1 LRSRKKPPTTPLN
14 TRGTTNKRR
23 SRWHLP
29 ALLRPA
35 VALLLLPVALDNV
48 IQADD
53 GVVQAA
59 AYVADQVDS
68 GVEQVSY
75 TVSDSGHRY
84 KWMPYQPKQAK
95 RNTEPLRAEAA
106 QFTAG
111 VPPQTSDP
119 AAPHPINDP
128 FGDQAAPQPILPS
141 VQDLLADDTN
151 KKLPADDLLRP
162 PTLESAPAPKDPP
175 GLPSMESVESG
186 DSLDLPTTEEYL
198 ADQRQKRTQECKSP
212 DDILYSIEELD
223 HTTGIR
229 DTSIADPENRPRTC
243 DLAGGD
249 FVPRQWAPTTFMW
262 QASGLCHK
270 PAYFEDIHLE
280 RYGHSWG
287 PYVQPLMSGA
297 HFFLNVPVL
306 PYKMGL
312 YPPNECIYT
321 LGYYRPG
328 SCAPYML
335 DPLPLSVRAGLAQ
348 AGAVV
353 GMAYLLP

>member
-1 LRSRKKPPTTPLN
+1 M
-14 TRGTTNKRR
+14 
-23 SRWHLP
+23 
-29 ALLRPA
+29 
-35 VALLLLPVALDNV
+35 
-48 IQADD
+48 QADD
-53 GVVQAA
+53 GVRAGSWVCRQRGRLRGRNRSATPSA
-59 AYVADQVDS
+59 NQGIATS
-68 GVEQVSY
+68 GCPISP
-75 TVSDSGHRY
+75 SRHGGIPNRS
-84 KWMPYQPKQAK
+84 
-95 RNTEPLRAEAA
+95 RAEAA
-106 QFTAG
+106 QFTAK
-111 VPPQTSDP
+111 VPPQTSQV
-119 AAPHPINDP
+119 AAPHPLNDP
-128 FGDQAAPQPILPS
+128 FGDGPVPEPILPT
-141 VQDLLADDTN
+141 VQDLLAGDTN
-151 KKLPADDLLRP
+151 KKLPADDLLP
-162 PTLESAPAPKDPP
+162 PPSVDSLIAPKDTP
-175 GLPSMESVESG
+175 GLPSVDSMESSEAPK
-186 DSLDLPTTEEYL
+186 LPTTEEYIAGNL
-198 ADQRQKRTQECKSP
+198 KDRAQDCKNP

-223 HTTGIR
+223 HKTGIR
-229 DTSIADPENRPRTC
+229 DTSIANPDNRPRTC

-270 PAYFEDIHLE
+270 PAYFEDVHLE

-297 HFFLNVPVL
+297 HFFLNVPIL

>member
-1 LRSRKKPPTTPLN
+1 MTTSDRRLRCYLSTAIKPAIVLIAI
-14 TRGTTNKRR
+14 
-23 SRWHLP
+23 S
-29 ALLRPA
+29 
-35 VALLLLPVALDNV
+35 LLLASGALV
-48 IQADD
+48 QADD
-53 GVVQAA
+53 AVVQAA
-59 AYVADQVDS
+59 GFVDDHVDS

-75 TVSDSGHRY
+75 TVSETGHRY
-84 KWMPYQPKQAK
+84 KWMPYQPKQGK
-95 RNTEPLRAEAA
+95 KEVEPLRAVAA
-106 QFTAG
+106 QYTTKA
-111 VPPQTSDP
+111 PPQKSET
-119 AAPHPINDP
+119 ATPHPINDP
-128 FGDQAAPQPILPS
+128 FGDQATPLP
-141 VQDLLADDTN
+141 VLPKMEDLLADDTD
-151 KKLPADDLLRP
+151 KKLPGDSLLPPGDLLSP
-162 PTLESAPAPKDPP
+162 PSDDSAKAPEELP
-175 GLPSMESVESG
+175 GLPPLDSMQSK
-186 DSLDLPTTEEYL
+186 DSPKLPTTEEYL
-198 ADQRQKRTQECKSP
+198 ADQRQRGTNECKNP
-212 DDILYSIEELD
+212 DDILYSISELD
-223 HTTGIR
+223 HKTNIR
-229 DTSIADPENRPRTC
+229 DTSIANPENRPKTC
-243 DLAGGD
+243 DLAADD

-270 PAYFEDIHLE
+270 PAYFEDVHLE

-297 HFFLNVPVL
+297 HFFLNVPIL

>member
-1 LRSRKKPPTTPLN
+1 M
-14 TRGTTNKRR
+14 
-23 SRWHLP
+23 
-29 ALLRPA
+29 
-35 VALLLLPVALDNV
+35 
-48 IQADD
+48 
-53 GVVQAA
+53 QAA
-59 AYVADQVDS
+59 GFVADEADS

-75 TVSDSGHRY
+75 TVSETGHRY
-84 KWMPYQPKQAK
+84 KWMPYQPKEGK
-95 RNTEPLRAEAA
+95 TKVEPLRAEAA
-106 QFTAG
+106 QFTAT
-111 VPPQTSDP
+111 VPPQASQATT
-119 AAPHPINDP
+119 PHPISDP
-128 FGDQAAPQPILPS
+128 FGDQAQPLPLLPKME
-141 VQDLLADDTN
+141 DLLADDSD
-151 KKLPADDLLRP
+151 KKLPSADLLAP
-162 PTLESAPAPKDPP
+162 PTTDSLLAPETPP
-175 GLPSMESVESG
+175 GLPSLDSIESSESPK
-186 DSLDLPTTEEYL
+186 LPTTEEYI
-198 ADQRQKRTQECKSP
+198 AGDIRKGTQQCKNP
-212 DDILYSIEELD
+212 DDILYSIDELD
-223 HTTGIR
+223 YNTGIR
-229 DTSIADPENRPRTC
+229 DTSIADPENRPRIC

-262 QASGLCHK
+262 HASGLCHK
-270 PAYFEDIHLE
+270 PAYFEDVHLE

-297 HFFLNVPVL
+297 HFFLNVPIL

>member
-1 LRSRKKPPTTPLN
+1 MV
-14 TRGTTNKRR
+14 
-23 SRWHLP
+23 
-29 ALLRPA
+29 RPA
-35 VALLLLPVALDNV
+35 IALLLLGVVLGGV
-48 IQADD
+48 VQADD

-59 AYVADQVDS
+59 GYVADQFDS

-75 TVSDSGHRY
+75 TVSESGHRY
-84 KWMPYQPKQAK
+84 KWMPCQPKSTSQKA
-95 RNTEPLRAEAA
+95 EPLRAEAA
-106 QFTAG
+106 QFTTT
-111 VPPQTSDP
+111 VPPQDSESATP
-119 AAPHPINDP
+119 NPLEDP
-128 FGDQAAPQPILPS
+128 FGDRAVPQPILPS
-141 VQDLLADDTN
+141 MQSLLADDTN
-151 KKLPADDLLRP
+151 KKLPTDGLIAPPSLNTDLMPREKTDELP
-162 PTLESAPAPKDPP
+162 P
-175 GLPSMESVESG
+175 
-186 DSLDLPTTEEYL
+186 LDLEKSPELPDTDKML
-198 ADQRQKRTQECKSP
+198 AERRPKRTDECKSP

-223 HTTGIR
+223 HLTGIR

-249 FVPRQWAPTTFMW
+249 FVPRNWAPTTFMW

-270 PAYFEDIHLE
+270 PAYFEDVHLE

-297 HFFLNVPVL
+297 HFFLNVPIL

-312 YPPNECIYT
+312 NPPNECIYT

-335 DPLPLSVRAGLAQ
+335 DPLPLSIRAGLMQ
-348 AGAVV
+348 AGAAV